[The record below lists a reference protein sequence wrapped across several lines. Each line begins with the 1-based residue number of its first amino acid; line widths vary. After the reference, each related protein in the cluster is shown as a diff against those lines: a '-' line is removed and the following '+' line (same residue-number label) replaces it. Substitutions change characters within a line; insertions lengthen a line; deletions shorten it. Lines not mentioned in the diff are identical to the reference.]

1 MWQHLLLQ
9 NFFSIFDSSLFG
21 NTRFSTSGANEV
33 QSHILFLNHKGL
45 VQRWLHLEGKK
56 ARVRRFYKL
65 KRTSKGKLY

>member
-9 NFFSIFDSSLFG
+9 NLFSIFDSSLFG
-21 NTRFSTSGANEV
+21 DARFSPSGANEV

-56 ARVRRFYKL
+56 AEYAIF
-65 KRTSKGKLY
+65 TN